1 MMSPPDSHPPG
12 AAPPILAPQCF
23 EAIRDS
29 VLLVDLAS
37 GLVIDANAASEVLF
51 GMTRDAL
58 VGSTHGALFRPGTSP
73 ALGDGA
79 AGLPSAIA
87 VDVVTVRGELVPVAA
102 SVVPLALAD
111 EREALQLV
119 LRSAE
124 ARSRSERVLAEHRR
138 VARELSAAG
147 TAAEIAAATVAAALR
162 IPGIDIAGVYL
173 FAAGT
178 DVLDL
183 VASGGAD
190 ASFVDAHARYAP
202 DAPNVRWLRSTSAA
216 HGDSMTLPAEAVAA
230 LGRWGIRAVMA
241 MPFRFRGEVFGCLNV
256 ASCAHAELPLPAQHA
271 AGALAAM
278 AGEALA
284 RAAAE
289 QAMRASDDLL
299 RELFETMAQGVIYF
313 GTDGRAQRS
322 NPAARRILEVTEAEL
337 GARTREDARWRT
349 IRVDGSACPVDE
361 FPVNVAAR
369 TGRAVVGEVIGVE
382 LASGDLRWLQL
393 DAYPHAR
400 GPDGVRVHVVFSDV
414 TAARTA
420 QRSLLAHELRY
431 QSLLQAAMDG
441 FAVLEDGRVLEV
453 NAALAAMLGQPAETL
468 IGQPVGAWID
478 PARAP
483 DPAVV
488 AALRHGGRRRFETAL
503 RTASGAVVDV
513 EVSAWPGAGHVLA
526 FVHDITERRRA
537 EAELRRQEE
546 LLRQGQKMEAVGR
559 LAGGIAH
566 DFNNLLTV
574 INSTAELMV
583 DDLHAD
589 DPLRADLDQIKSA
602 GTRAATLT
610 RQLLTFSRRHVDQP
624 RRVDV
629 NALVADLGR
638 MLHRLIGEDIALTTD
653 LGCPT
658 PHVWADPG
666 QLEQVVVNLVVNA
679 RDAMPSGGALGIAT
693 AAAIFD
699 ESAEV
704 PAGRYVRL
712 TVSDTGVGMAADVLE
727 RIFEPFFTT
736 KGDHGTGL
744 GLATVYGIVRKAEG
758 HVAVDSQPG
767 RGARFD
773 IYLPCHVADAT
784 ARADGAPR
792 AAGAVGGGG
801 ETVLLVE
808 DARDVRQVV
817 RKALTNAGYK
827 VLAATGGEE
836 ALAICA
842 GWEGALHLVV
852 SDVIMPGM
860 SGRMFVDRLRVTR
873 PTIPVLYLSG
883 YPDEVLAREGMIDP
897 RVRLLRKP
905 FALAELQR
913 QVREALDDG

>member
-1 MMSPPDSHPPG
+1 MMSPSPDGHP
-12 AAPPILAPQCF
+12 PPILAPQCF

-29 VLLVDLAS
+29 VLLVDLGS

-58 VGSTHGALFRPGTSP
+58 VGSSHGALFRPGTSP

-79 AGLPSAIA
+79 AGLPSAVA
-87 VDVVTVRGELVPVAA
+87 VDVVTIRGELVPVAA
-102 SVVPLALAD
+102 AVVPLALAD
-111 EREALQLV
+111 GREALQLV

-147 TAAEIAAATVAAALR
+147 TAAEIAEATVAAALR
-162 IPGIDIAGVYL
+162 IPGIDVAGVYL

-178 DVLDL
+178 DVLEL

-190 ASFVDAHARYAP
+190 ASFVEAHARYGA

-216 HGDSMTLPAEAVAA
+216 HGDPMTLPADAVAA

-241 MPFRFRGEVFGCLNV
+241 MPFRFRGEVFGCMNV
-256 ASCAHAELPLPAQHA
+256 ASRGHAELPLPAQHA

-289 QAMRASDDLL
+289 LAMLASDDLQ
-299 RELFETMAQGVIYF
+299 RELFERMAQGVIYF

-322 NPAARRILEVTEAEL
+322 TPAARRILDTTEAEL
-337 GARTREDARWRT
+337 ATRTRDDVRWRAL
-349 IRVDGSACPVDE
+349 RVDGAACPIDE

-382 LASGDLRWLQL
+382 LASGDVRWLQL

-400 GPDGVRVHVVFSDV
+400 AQDGVRVHVVFSDV

-478 PARAP
+478 PTRAP
-483 DPAVV
+483 DPAVI

-574 INSTAELMV
+574 INSTAELML

-653 LGCPT
+653 LGCPA

-679 RDAMPSGGALGIAT
+679 RDAMPGGGALGIAT
-693 AAAIFD
+693 AAASFD
-699 ESAEV
+699 ELSGEV

-758 HVAVDSQPG
+758 HVVVDSQPG

-773 IYLPCHVADAT
+773 IYLPCHVADA
-784 ARADGAPR
+784 APRADGAAR
-792 AAGAVGGGG
+792 AAGGVGGGG

-817 RKALTNAGYK
+817 RKALSNAGYK